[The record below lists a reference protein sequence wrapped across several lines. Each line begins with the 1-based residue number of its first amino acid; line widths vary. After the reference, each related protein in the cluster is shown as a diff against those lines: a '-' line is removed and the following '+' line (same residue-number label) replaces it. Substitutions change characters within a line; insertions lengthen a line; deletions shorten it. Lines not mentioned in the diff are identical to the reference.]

1 MQKAME
7 ILVGPGRSAKLLGIA
22 VAAAF
27 LALALSACN
36 TPTSAVEEAGSQPQ
50 QSETQ
55 QPAADGTGEASDGE
69 SQDET
74 QTANIIHRK
83 ATVTQKGTNIR
94 AVVNGQPI
102 TNYDVQRRAAFLRL
116 RRVGGDRNAK
126 ALEELVDQTIK
137 LQAARRGN
145 VLASNKEVDDSFA
158 RFASSNKMTPS
169 QLNQI
174 LSRAGVTSDHFKLF
188 IRGQMSW
195 QRAVS
200 RRFRS
205 ETTSSS
211 AKQDALFKIRQSG
224 GAKPETTE
232 YLIEQ
237 TIFVVPTSHAN
248 DKGYIA
254 QRRKDADAFRQQFIR
269 CDQTVKQAAGM
280 RDVTVRKLPRV
291 LEPQLPEEW
300 AEEVKALQEGGVTG
314 VKKTP
319 RGIEFLAICSKR
331 SVNDDMA
338 AEVMSQAEEFETFN
352 ERGSEIAESYLAELK
367 SKAQIIYR

>member
-1 MQKAME
+1 MHKAME
-7 ILVGPGRSAKLLGIA
+7 ILAEPGRSAKLLGIA
-22 VAAAF
+22 LMAAF
-27 LALALSACN
+27 LMLALSGCN
-36 TPTSAVEEAGSQPQ
+36 TPTSAVEEAGSQPAQ
-50 QSETQ
+50 TQ
-55 QPAADGTGEASDGE
+55 PPVEGGTGEASDGE
-69 SQDET
+69 NQTEA

-83 ATVTQKGTNIR
+83 STVTQKGTNIR

-116 RRVGGDRNAK
+116 RRVGGDRNAR
-126 ALEELVDQTIK
+126 ALEELIDQTIK
-137 LQAARRGN
+137 LQAARRAN
-145 VLASNKEVDDSFA
+145 SLASNKEVDDSFA

-169 QLNQI
+169 QLNKI
-174 LSRAGVTSDHFKLF
+174 LSQAGVTSDHFKQF

-200 RRFRS
+200 QRFRS

-211 AKQDALFKIRQSG
+211 SKQDALFKIRQSG
-224 GAKPETTE
+224 AAKPETTE

-237 TIFVVPTSHAN
+237 TIFVVPTSHAD

-291 LEPQLPEEW
+291 LEPQLPDEW

-338 AEVMSQAEEFETFN
+338 AQVMSQAEEFESFN